1 VIAGCRRCNASD
13 EHAQQLASALQ
24 VLQQEAAE
32 LQAQLA
38 RAEDNQRAAA
48 AQMSQVLSINRSL
61 QVRLL
66 HIQLLQRRS
75 TVPCALLL
83 QVNQQR
89 FGKLWQHLH
98 AQRCVCCEPDASVMM
113 AVHVTF
119 SHDSMA
125 VHLLTLMLCCC

>member
-1 VIAGCRRCNASD
+1 VIAVCRRCNTSD

-38 RAEDNQRAAA
+38 RAEDNQQAAA
-48 AQMSQVLSINRSL
+48 AQMCQVLSINRNL

-66 HIQLLQRRS
+66 HIELLQRCY

-83 QVNQQR
+83 QVNQ
-89 FGKLWQHLH
+89 
-98 AQRCVCCEPDASVMM
+98 
-113 AVHVTF
+113 
-119 SHDSMA
+119 
-125 VHLLTLMLCCC
+125 